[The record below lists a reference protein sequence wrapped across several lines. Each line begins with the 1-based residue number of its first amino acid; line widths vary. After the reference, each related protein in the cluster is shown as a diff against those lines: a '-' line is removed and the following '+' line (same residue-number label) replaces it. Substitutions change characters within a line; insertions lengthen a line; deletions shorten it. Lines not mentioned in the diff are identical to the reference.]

1 MLGFFIFGSYVYAGD
16 KPGFSLVKPSQY
28 NPNQN
33 LDGWVMSEKFDGVRA
48 YWDGK
53 QLLTKNGNVIHAPNS
68 FIKALPSFEL
78 DGELWLARQQFERT
92 ASIVL
97 DKTPSN
103 DWLHISYQVFEV
115 PNQPG
120 NLMQR
125 LEVMQAFLK
134 KHKSSSVEV
143 IKQIPIKDHKHLERY
158 MNSLIK
164 QGAEGLVIRD
174 SRLPHQT
181 GRQASIQKLKP
192 KYDAECTVKGY
203 TNGKG
208 KYLGKVG
215 AIICELSEQQI
226 QQSFSKL
233 KAEATRAIKIGSGLT
248 DDFRTNPPKIGSQ
261 VTFQYMG
268 FTNSGLPRFP
278 VFLRVRPQ
286 E

>member
-1 MLGFFIFGSYVYAGD
+1 MLGFFIFGSYVYAGE

-33 LDGWVMSEKFDGVRA
+33 LDGWVMSEKFDGIRA
-48 YWDGK
+48 YWDGN
-53 QLLTKNGNVIHAPNS
+53 QLFTKNGNVIHAPKS
-68 FIKALPSFEL
+68 FTENLPSFEL
-78 DGELWLARQQFERT
+78 DGELWLGRQQFELT
-92 ASIVL
+92 ASVVL
-97 DKTPSN
+97 DKTPGMGWN
-103 DWLHISYQVFEV
+103 RISYQVFEV

-125 LEVMQAFLK
+125 LEVLLAYLK
-134 KHKSSSVEV
+134 KHKSSHVQI
-143 IKQIPIKDHKHLERY
+143 IKQLPIKGHEQLERY
-158 MNSLIK
+158 MDSLIE

-174 SRLPHQT
+174 SRLPYQI
-181 GRQASIQKLKP
+181 GRQASLQKLKP

-208 KYLGKVG
+208 KYTGKVG

-233 KAEATRAIKIGSGLT
+233 KKLDTRVIKIGSGLT
-248 DDFRTNPPKIGSQ
+248 DDFRSNPPKIGNQ

-268 FTNSGLPRFP
+268 YTNSGLPRFP